1 MTELTRALLEAA
13 ADLLAARGV
22 QGLRMADVATKAGV
36 SRQSVYNEFGN
47 KERIVHAVALYK
59 TEEFLDGVRSRLSTA
74 PDPVDG
80 VRDSI
85 AFVFE
90 RTAHD
95 PLTRSVFGGANAED
109 MLPLVTTRGH
119 PIMAAATD
127 VYLEHFH
134 LHYPWLSQERAELIA
149 EHVVRLV
156 ISHLLTPSR
165 DPVHAVVTIT
175 SALLLSPEP
184 HSLDRTP

>member
-1 MTELTRALLEAA
+1 MTELTRTLLRAA

-59 TEEFLDGVRSRLSTA
+59 TEEFLDEVRSRLA
-74 PDPVDG
+74 AAADPVEG
-80 VRDSI
+80 VGAAV
-85 AFVFE
+85 AFVFDQAT
-90 RTAHD
+90 RD
-95 PLTRSVFGGANAED
+95 PLTRSVFGGAHAED

-119 PIMAAATD
+119 PILAAGTD
-127 VYLEHFH
+127 VFLEHFH
-134 LHYPWLSQERAELIA
+134 LHYPWLGPDRAELIA

-165 DPVHAVVTIT
+165 DPVHAVTCVT
-175 SALLLSPEP
+175 SALLTA
-184 HSLDRTP
+184 R

>member
-1 MTELTRALLEAA
+1 MTELTRTLLHAA
-13 ADLLAARGV
+13 AELLAARGV
-22 QGLRMADVATKAGV
+22 QGLRMADVATRAGV

-59 TEEFLDGVRSRLSTA
+59 TEEYLDGVRSRLRA
-74 PDPVDG
+74 CPDPVGG
-80 VRDSI
+80 VRDSV
-85 AFVFE
+85 AFVFDCAA
-90 RTAHD
+90 RD
-95 PLTRSVFGGANAED
+95 PLTRSVFSGANAED

-127 VYLEHFH
+127 VYVEHFH
-134 LHYPWLSQERAELIA
+134 LHYPWLARTRVELIS

-165 DPVHAVVTIT
+165 DPVHAVVAVT
-175 SALLLSPEP
+175 SALL
-184 HSLDRTP
+184 HTA